1 MLVAVFGVFLLIN
14 RYTGGFMEGVLSYV
28 LPIPIAA
35 YTVRYGRRQAVI
47 VFVCMCLIA
56 LIFGTFTSIFYA
68 VSAAFIGLVLGD
80 RLHHKA
86 DLNRT
91 LLLTMLLA
99 MLSELISI
107 LVIAQLTGVSIDAD
121 VKEFQTL
128 FQQMFDKVY
137 GGKVALPEQ
146 LQSGAMIKRIMLVA
160 IGFTGALQG
169 FIIYEITLIVLRK
182 LKVPVPKPTPVSD
195 IYPPSWTGLLGL
207 VGYFLYFY
215 SMSHTFKNAAVQSTA
230 QIAGVIGFYYLMLF
244 GIIALDQI
252 IKTFLTRSIPIRI
265 MLVLLGMFSLMMIV
279 VILGY
284 LYISG
289 NLHRL
294 LAERQSQQTAQKK

>member
-128 FQQMFDKVY
+128 FRQMFDKVY

-195 IYPPSWTGLLGL
+195 IYPPSWTGLPWP
-207 VGYFLYFY
+207 VE
-215 SMSHTFKNAAVQSTA
+215 
-230 QIAGVIGFYYLMLF
+230 
-244 GIIALDQI
+244 
-252 IKTFLTRSIPIRI
+252 PI
-265 MLVLLGMFSLMMIV
+265 
-279 VILGY
+279 
-284 LYISG
+284 
-289 NLHRL
+289 
-294 LAERQSQQTAQKK
+294 LAKGGTGSEPLRTPPSPEPV